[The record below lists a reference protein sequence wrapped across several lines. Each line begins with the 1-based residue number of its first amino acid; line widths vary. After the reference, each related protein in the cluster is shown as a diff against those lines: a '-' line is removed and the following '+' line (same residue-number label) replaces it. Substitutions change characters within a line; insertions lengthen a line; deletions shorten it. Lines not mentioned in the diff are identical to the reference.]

1 MDAAATVEDLRAS
14 ANAKY
19 AAMVASVVVE
29 STKTVDTLAKSP
41 ESPKAVYMALNKING
56 LVMALGPKGSAEL
69 RDLASAFSR
78 CFMGLMHKVDG
89 LNAEIM
95 ALTKHNFDAQDFLG
109 HQTFTGA
116 MIAVVVA
123 YPQGEDDIKKWIE
136 ALPENRLYGEMQKKE
151 TYLYALEL
159 LRSIKGGRV
168 RGDPWRKK
176 LDDAHNE
183 AKEPNPKRSRA
194 K

>member
-1 MDAAATVEDLRAS
+1 MDAAARVEKLRAS

-19 AAMVASVVVE
+19 AEMVASVVVE
-29 STKTVDTLAKSP
+29 ATKTVDTLENSP
-41 ESPKAVYMALNKING
+41 EGPEAVYMAMNKING
-56 LVMALGPKGSAEL
+56 LVMAFGPKGSAEL

-78 CFMGLMHKVDG
+78 CFMALMHKVDG

-95 ALTKHNFDAQDFLG
+95 ALTKHNFDAKDFLG
-109 HQTFTGA
+109 HRTFTEA

-123 YPQGEDDIKKWIE
+123 YPQGEDDIKKWID
-136 ALPENRLYGEMQKKE
+136 ALPENRLHAEMQDHD

-159 LRSIKGGRV
+159 LKSIEGGHV
-168 RGDPWRKK
+168 RGNPWRKK
-176 LDDAHNE
+176 LDEAHTKG
-183 AKEPNPKRSRA
+183 KEPNPKRSRA

>member
-1 MDAAATVEDLRAS
+1 MDAAATVEKLRAS

-19 AAMVASVVVE
+19 AAMVAGVAVE
-29 STKTVDTLAKSP
+29 ATKTVDTLAKSP
-41 ESPKAVYMALNKING
+41 GSPEAVYTALNKING

-69 RDLASAFSR
+69 QELACAFSR
-78 CFMGLMHKVDG
+78 CFMGLMKQVGG

-95 ALTKHNFDAQDFLG
+95 ALTKHNFDAKDFLG
-109 HQTFTGA
+109 HQTFTKA

-123 YPQGEDDIKKWIE
+123 YLPNGPAIKKWIK
-136 ALPENRLYGEMQKKE
+136 ALSKNQLHGEMQNTD

-159 LRSIKGGRV
+159 LRSIKGGHV
-168 RGDPWRKK
+168 RGNPWRKK